1 MNRSTAAGLAAMLV
15 AVTLFVWLAQRKLIY
30 LPFGEAPDPE
40 SVGLTGV
47 ASATLETEDGL
58 KLSGWFVRPDQT
70 PWFTVIVFNGNAG
83 NRAMRA
89 PLAARLRQHGIATLL
104 FDYRGYGGNPG
115 VPTERGLI
123 ADARAAR
130 RYVASRRDVDQLKVA
145 YFGES
150 LGTAVAVQL
159 AAELPPARLILRSPF
174 GSLAE
179 VGQIH
184 YPFLPVQWLLRDRFA
199 SSEFIGGIHVPL
211 LVIAGDSDR
220 IIPLA
225 HSRRLFAAGNEPKS
239 FVVIRN
245 ADHNDAAL
253 LDGEE
258 MIASIVQFLRGG

>member
-1 MNRSTAAGLAAMLV
+1 MNRSTAAAAGLAATLA

-89 PLAARLRQHGIATLL
+89 PLAGMLRRHGIATLL
-104 FDYRGYGGNPG
+104 F
-115 VPTERGLI
+115 
-123 ADARAAR
+123 
-130 RYVASRRDVDQLKVA
+130 
-145 YFGES
+145 
-150 LGTAVAVQL
+150 
-159 AAELPPARLILRSPF
+159 
-174 GSLAE
+174 
-179 VGQIH
+179 
-184 YPFLPVQWLLRDRFA
+184 
-199 SSEFIGGIHVPL
+199 
-211 LVIAGDSDR
+211 AGDCDR